1 MVGEYCMG
9 ESGFQSRCHPH
20 KAVSSASSLRL
31 LEPPLLCLS
40 YLQGVL
46 CLFCEELLRQW
57 KQRSWSN

>member
-9 ESGFQSRCHPH
+9 ESGFQSQCHPH

-40 YLQGVL
+40 YLQGGLCVFVL
-46 CLFCEELLRQW
+46 
-57 KQRSWSN
+57 